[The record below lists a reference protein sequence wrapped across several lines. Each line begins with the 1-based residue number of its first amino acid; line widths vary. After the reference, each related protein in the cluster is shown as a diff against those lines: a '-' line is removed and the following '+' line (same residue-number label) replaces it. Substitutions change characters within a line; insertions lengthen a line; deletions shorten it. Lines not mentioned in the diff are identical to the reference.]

1 MARRP
6 ADQHAERI
14 ETEPRT
20 AERST
25 DPIPEQR
32 QPYAYPGYGYGYGAP
47 PTYPAAPPPA
57 ASAASAVTFLA
68 GVWLV
73 LSPFALDYAPAV
85 QGVGAYWNDLVVGSA
100 IAVLALVRAVSPR
113 NVPWF
118 SVVNVALG
126 TWLIVA
132 PMVLDYAEGVSTT
145 VATSND
151 VIVGALVVI
160 MAGLSAAIT
169 YRNRS
174 DRNASD
180 R

>member
-6 ADQHAERI
+6 VDQHVERTEIEPGIAERP
-14 ETEPRT
+14 TG
-20 AERST
+20 
-25 DPIPEQR
+25 PIPEQR
-32 QPYAYPGYGYGYGAP
+32 QTHAYATYGHPYGGPPAYPATTPGASV
-47 PTYPAAPPPA
+47 
-57 ASAASAVTFLA
+57 ASALTFLA

-73 LSPFALDYAPAV
+73 LSPFALDYAPAA

-126 TWLIVA
+126 AWLIAA
-132 PMVLDYAEGVSTT
+132 PMALDYAEGVSRTI
-145 VATSND
+145 AISND
-151 VIVGALVVI
+151 MLVGAFIVI
-160 MAGLSAAIT
+160 MAGLSAVIT
-169 YRNRS
+169 YRNRD
-174 DRNASD
+174 DRNASE